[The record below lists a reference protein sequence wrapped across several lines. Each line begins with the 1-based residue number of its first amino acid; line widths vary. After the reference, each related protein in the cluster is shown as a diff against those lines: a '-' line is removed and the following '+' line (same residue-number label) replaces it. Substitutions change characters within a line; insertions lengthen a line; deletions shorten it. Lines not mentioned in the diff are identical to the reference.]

1 MKFAVHTK
9 TTAPEGSKATLEAT
23 EKAIGFIP
31 NLFGVLAESPTALDS
46 YAHINNA
53 LTKSGLNKIEQQVV
67 AISVSTENNCP
78 YCVAAHS
85 ALAHMV
91 KMPDEII
98 AGLRDQEALP
108 DPRLDALRN
117 FTLSILSNRGWVPES
132 EVGAFLNAGYR
143 PRHVLDV
150 ITIVAMKT
158 LSNYV
163 NHLAETPLDERFAGQ
178 KWSKV

>member
-1 MKFAVHTK
+1 MKFTIHSK
-9 TTAPEGSKATLEAT
+9 TTAPEGSRATLEAT

-31 NLFGVLAESPTALDS
+31 NLFGVLAESPAALDS
-46 YAHINNA
+46 YAAINHA
-53 LTKSGLNKIEQQVV
+53 LMKSGLNKIEQQVV
-67 AISVSTENNCP
+67 AITVSTENNCP

-98 AGLRDQEALP
+98 AGLRDRQSLP
-108 DPRLDALRN
+108 DPKLDALRSFVLAVLN
-117 FTLSILSNRGWVPES
+117 NRGWAPEK
-132 EVGAFLNAGYR
+132 EIEAFLNAGYS
-143 PRHVLDV
+143 PQHILDV

-163 NHLAETPLDERFAGQ
+163 NHIAETPLDDRFASQ
-178 KWSKV
+178 RWSKA